1 MRKKGTEKR
10 GWRNGRTEK
19 EGRGIEEWRDK
30 GSFSPGSLLPPF
42 LRREPGTMA
51 WKEERAWDQGLD
63 RGERNGRNYTS
74 EATTALYYIQAVSTD
89 DCTAILPCGGQ
100 VVVLGLQ

>member
-1 MRKKGTEKR
+1 MRKKGTERR
-10 GWRNGRTEK
+10 GWRNGRTER

-51 WKEERAWDQGLD
+51 WTEERAFGPRLGQRREEWK
-63 RGERNGRNYTS
+63 E
-74 EATTALYYIQAVSTD
+74 LYK
-89 DCTAILPCGGQ
+89 
-100 VVVLGLQ
+100 